1 MGQPVRRLALLA
13 VLLAT
18 AAGCGSGAGKPSA
31 AVETTKKAAGTSGA
45 QGSLPAWAQPYLAEK
60 GPEVALVFST
70 SDYGEGENRV
80 GFLVVRN
87 DGSLVQAPKAD
98 VYVGPDGPAEPVR
111 TVATLEPV
119 GPHTHAGNVGPHDHV
134 DATDLYVVRVQTP
147 SPGRYWVVVQPE
159 GKAIQGIGTL
169 DVRPETITPPVG
181 SKAIASDNPTLANAS
196 AAQITTASPPD
207 SGLLRY
213 SIADSI
219 EAHVPF
225 VAVFA
230 TPKYCQSRTCGP
242 TVEVVDRVRRRIGPS
257 VRFIHIEIY
266 QDNDPQKG
274 PNRWVG
280 EWKLPTEP
288 WVFLVGGD
296 GVIKAK
302 FEGSVDVGELE
313 AAVRKYLL

>member
-13 VLLAT
+13 VLVAV
-18 AAGCGSGAGKPSA
+18 AGCGGGAGKSPV
-31 AVETTKKAAGTSGA
+31 AVETPQKEADAGDA
-45 QGSLPAWAQPYLAEK
+45 QGSLPAWTRPYLADK

-70 SDYGEGENRV
+70 SDYGAGENRI
-80 GFLVVRN
+80 GFLIVRN
-87 DGSLVQAPKAD
+87 DGALVQALKAD
-98 VYVGPDGPAEPVR
+98 VYVGPDGPGEPVR

-119 GPHTHAGNVGPHDHV
+119 GPHTHPGGVEPHDHV
-134 DATDLYVVRVQTP
+134 DATDIYVARVQTP

-159 GKAIQGIGTL
+159 GNAIQGIGTL
-169 DVRPETITPPVG
+169 DVRRETVTPPRG
-181 SKAIASDNPTLANAS
+181 SKAVPSDNPTLADAP
-196 AAQITTASPPD
+196 AEQITTASPPD
-207 SGLLRY
+207 TELLRY
-213 SIADSI
+213 SIASSI

-242 TVEVVDRVRRRIGPS
+242 TVEVVDEVRRRIGAS
-257 VRFIHIEIY
+257 VRFIHVEIY
-266 QDNDPQKG
+266 KDNDPQKG

-288 WVFLVGGD
+288 WVFLVDGS
-296 GVIKAK
+296 GVIRAK

-313 AAVRKYLL
+313 TAVREYLL